1 MTKISPRC
9 RYNKSAQLWMMRDTR
24 NVDFLA
30 TSRASESSLLLGTHL
45 WKVHNDSTKCTSE
58 DENTYLANLTLHAC
72 SSENFACN
80 NAFCIPMEKR
90 CDGIEDC
97 RDTSDERDCRKLIMR
112 EGYKKELAPAPKGG
126 ENVEVNFSLSLL
138 DIEPYEHS
146 NSFLSKFCFTRE
158 WFDERLMF
166 KHLKLES
173 EGEINALLPEEKGA
187 IWYPYALFY
196 NIKSREYIETTDVP
210 DLLEVIPH
218 NASTKLAVN
227 NMHIFNGS
235 ENALSFKR
243 ERSVEWNCEY
253 AYHWYPFDKQVCQIQ
268 IVSKFSKTNLHPANL
283 QYNHNISLD
292 RYTLT
297 RVRMCK
303 SAIDEKKAIVV
314 EITFGR
320 PIINNLLTVFV
331 PTMLLVIISFATR
344 LFADEYIDMVVQVNV
359 TVMLALATM

>member
-1 MTKISPRC
+1 MTKISARC
-9 RYNKSAQLWMMRDTR
+9 RYNKSAKLWMMRDTR

-45 WKVHNDSTKCTSE
+45 WKVHNDSTKCTRE
-58 DENTYLANLTLHAC
+58 GENTYLANLTLHAC
-72 SSENFACN
+72 SSESFACN

-90 CDGIEDC
+90 CDGVEDC
-97 RDTSDERDCRKLIMR
+97 RDTSDERNCRKLIMR

-126 ENVEVNFSLSLL
+126 ENVEVDFSLSLL

-210 DLLEVIPH
+210 DLLEVIPQ

-235 ENALSFKR
+235 ENALSFTK
-243 ERSVEWNCEY
+243 EYVVEWNSEY
-253 AYHWYPFDKQVCQIQ
+253 AYQWYPFDTQVCQMQ
-268 IVSKFSKTNLHPANL
+268 FVNKFSKADLHPANL
-283 QYNHNISLD
+283 QYNRNITLD
-292 RYTLT
+292 RYTLNSI
-297 RVRMCK
+297 RMCK
-303 SAIDEKKAIVV
+303 SVINNMKTTIVEV
-314 EITFGR
+314 ALGR
-320 PIINNLLTVFV
+320 PIVNNLLTVFV
-331 PTMLLVIISFATR
+331 PTMLLVIISFTAR
-344 LFADEYIDMVVQVNV
+344 LFAEEYIDMVIQVNV